1 MLIVPRGDNIRICVD
16 MCEASKAITRTRYHI
31 PTDEDLLVKLKGS
44 AVFTKLDLVSA
55 FYQIELDESSRY
67 ITAFQSDTKIKKFKR
82 LIFGAN
88 SAAVE
93 LQITSRNILADMPGS
108 MNIVD
113 DILVFAESESEH
125 DEI

>member
-1 MLIVPRGDNIRICVD
+1 M
-16 MCEASKAITRTRYHI
+16 
-31 PTDEDLLVKLKGS
+31 
-44 AVFTKLDLVSA
+44 
-55 FYQIELDESSRY
+55 
-67 ITAFQSDTKIKKFKR
+67 
-82 LIFGAN
+82 
-88 SAAVE
+88 E